1 MYNSKPHQEH
11 DLQRLQQ
18 QMRETR
24 LAVLVT
30 HGEQGLLASHI
41 PVLIDTG
48 EGEYGTVYGH
58 LARANRQWQEL
69 QQGSEALLVFAV
81 ADAYVSPSFYPSKAA
96 THKVVPTWNYL
107 AVHAYGSAEVIEDSA
122 ALLDIVSRLT
132 DRHEQGRDTPWQV
145 SDAPSDYIEGML
157 RAIVGFRLP
166 ITRIQ
171 GARKLSQ
178 NRSAEDVAG
187 VRNGL
192 ASSSDPQDNQLAAQM
207 RPL

>member
-69 QQGSEALLVFAV
+69 QQGSEALLVFAG

-192 ASSSDPQDNQLAAQM
+192 ASSSDPQDNQLATQM

>member
-69 QQGSEALLVFAV
+69 QQGSEALLVFAG

-107 AVHAYGSAEVIEDSA
+107 AVHAYGSAEVIEDGA
-122 ALLDIVSRLT
+122 ALRRIVSRLT

-145 SDAPSDYIEGML
+145 GDAPSDYIEGML

>member
-69 QQGSEALLVFAV
+69 QQGSEALLVFAG

-187 VRNGL
+187 VRDGL

>member
-18 QMRETR
+18 QMLETR
-24 LAVLVT
+24 LAVLIT

-69 QQGSEALLVFAV
+69 QQGSEALLVFAG
-81 ADAYVSPSFYPSKAA
+81 ADAYVSPSFYPCKAA

-107 AVHAYGSAEVIEDSA
+107 AVHAYGSAEVIEDGA

-166 ITRIQ
+166 ISRIQ

-187 VRNGL
+187 VRDGL
-192 ASSSDPQDNQLAAQM
+192 ASSTDPQDNQLAAQM

>member
-11 DLQRLQQ
+11 YLQRLQQ
-18 QMRETR
+18 QMLETR
-24 LAVLVT
+24 LAVLIT

-69 QQGSEALLVFAV
+69 QQGSEALLVFAG

-107 AVHAYGSAEVIEDSA
+107 AVHAYGSAEVIEDGA
-122 ALLDIVSRLT
+122 ALLDIVSHLT

-166 ITRIQ
+166 ISRIQ

-187 VRNGL
+187 VRDGL
-192 ASSSDPQDNQLAAQM
+192 ASSTDPQDNQLAAQM

>member
-11 DLQRLQQ
+11 DLKRLQQ
-18 QMRETR
+18 QMLETR
-24 LAVLVT
+24 LAVLIT

-69 QQGSEALLVFAV
+69 QQGSEALLVFAG

-107 AVHAYGSAEVIEDSA
+107 AVHAYGSAEVIEDGA
-122 ALLDIVSRLT
+122 ALLDIVSHLT

-145 SDAPSDYIEGML
+145 GDAPSDYIEGML

-166 ITRIQ
+166 ISRIQ

-178 NRSAEDVAG
+178 NRSVEDVAG
-187 VRNGL
+187 VRDGL
-192 ASSSDPQDNQLAAQM
+192 ASSTDAQDNQLAAQM

>member
-69 QQGSEALLVFAV
+69 QQGSEALLVFAG

-107 AVHAYGSAEVIEDSA
+107 AVHAYGSAEVIEDGA
-122 ALLDIVSRLT
+122 ALLDIVSHLT

-145 SDAPSDYIEGML
+145 GDAPSDYIEGML

-166 ITRIQ
+166 ISRIQ

-187 VRNGL
+187 VRDGL
-192 ASSSDPQDNQLAAQM
+192 ASSTDAQDNQLAAQM

>member
-69 QQGSEALLVFAV
+69 QQGSEALLVFAG

-107 AVHAYGSAEVIEDSA
+107 AVHTYGSAEVIEDSA

-145 SDAPSDYIEGML
+145 SDAPSDYIESML

>member
-69 QQGSEALLVFAV
+69 QQGSEALLVFAG

-107 AVHAYGSAEVIEDSA
+107 AVHAYGSAEVIEDGA

-187 VRNGL
+187 VRDGL

>member
-18 QMRETR
+18 QMLETR
-24 LAVLVT
+24 LAVLIT

-58 LARANRQWQEL
+58 LARANRQWQAL
-69 QQGSEALLVFAV
+69 QQGSAALLVFAG

-107 AVHAYGSAEVIEDSA
+107 AVHAYGSAEVIEDGA

-166 ITRIQ
+166 ISRIQ

-187 VRNGL
+187 VRDGL
-192 ASSSDPQDNQLAAQM
+192 ASSADPQDNQLAAQM

>member
-69 QQGSEALLVFAV
+69 QQGSEALLVFAG

-107 AVHAYGSAEVIEDSA
+107 AVHAYGSTEVIEDSA

>member
-11 DLQRLQQ
+11 DLQRLHQ
-18 QMRETR
+18 QMLETR
-24 LAVLVT
+24 LAVLIT

-48 EGEYGTVYGH
+48 QGEYGTVYGH

-69 QQGSEALLVFAV
+69 QQGSEALLVFAG

-107 AVHAYGSAEVIEDSA
+107 AVHAYGSAEVIEDGA

-132 DRHEQGRDTPWQV
+132 DRHEQSRDTPWQV

-166 ITRIQ
+166 ITRLQ

-187 VRNGL
+187 VRDGL